1 MLEEI
6 IRTGIVMPAPEPEP
20 ALPPTVPPRNNRDS
34 TAVSEANK
42 NLWDYMGSATLLE
55 AVEGGIV
62 SQIEAEV
69 VMEIASY
76 RRSVNYT
83 ALAVGISTE
92 RVIEL
97 YQAGIRKLR
106 RWLSR

>member
-6 IRTGIVMPAPEPEP
+6 IRAGVVMPAPEPEP
-20 ALPPTVPPRNNRDS
+20 ALPPTVP
-34 TAVSEANK
+34 EANK
-42 NLWDYMGSATLLE
+42 DLWNYMGSPTLLE
-55 AVEGGIV
+55 AVEGRIV
-62 SQIEAEV
+62 RQIEAEV

-83 ALAVGISTE
+83 ALAVGISTD

-97 YQAGIRKLR
+97 YAIGIRKLR
-106 RWLSR
+106 HWLSK

>member
-6 IRTGIVMPAPEPEP
+6 IRAGVVMPAPEPEP
-20 ALPPTVPPRNNRDS
+20 AFPPVVPP
-34 TAVSEANK
+34 ENK
-42 NLWDYMGSATLLE
+42 ELWNYMGSPLLLD
-55 AVEGGIV
+55 AVEDKAV

-83 ALAVGISTE
+83 ALAVGISPE

-97 YQAGIRKLR
+97 YQNGIIKLR
-106 RWLSR
+106 RWLNK

>member
-6 IRTGIVMPAPEPEP
+6 IRAGAVMPAPEAEP
-20 ALPPTVPPRNNRDS
+20 AIPPAVPETNKELRN
-34 TAVSEANK
+34 
-42 NLWDYMGSATLLE
+42 YMGSSTLLE

-83 ALAVGISTE
+83 ALAVGISTN
-92 RVIEL
+92 RVLEL
-97 YQAGIRKLR
+97 YAIGIRKLR
-106 RWLSR
+106 HWLSK